1 MIARRAVPFAAL
13 LAAIAAFAQSNVQAQ
28 SSAPV
33 QSNAQFQASDSG
45 SASPA
50 LRAAVTAYRAGDL
63 AAAESSLR
71 TLAPTDADA
80 AAWLGALLLERGLPR
95 EGLRLIQ
102 QSADAG
108 SAEGM
113 HRLALVY
120 AQGDGGT
127 PRNDARAVELF
138 TRAAEKGHRRAQL
151 NLGTLYLRGQGVP
164 RDIIQAR
171 AWLEKAAVEGD
182 PYALY
187 VLGRAMEESAGP
199 VGADSI
205 RATDLYRQAA
215 EKGHPLAALRYGMAL
230 ADGSGVKRDA
240 IAAHRWLIHA
250 QQSGIPEAAL
260 ALADMAARTPAS
272 RDKAMNEKILH
283 SAITWLEVAAN
294 AGVPSAQFKLANAY
308 YAGAGVTRDLPQAQS
323 WYARAAQ
330 QGQTE
335 AQNALGIMLA
345 SGAGGAADPVE
356 SCKWL
361 LLAERGGHPE
371 SRAIREKTLEQLPD
385 RDRKRAE
392 TLAQKFVP
400 APEAPIGP
408 APLRLNP
415 PKP

>member
-1 MIARRAVPFAAL
+1 MPFAAL
-13 LAAIAAFAQSNVQAQ
+13 LAATVAYTQSNAHAQSNDGGNV
-28 SSAPV
+28 
-33 QSNAQFQASDSG
+33 
-45 SASPA
+45 SPA
-50 LRAAVTAYRAGDL
+50 LRAAVAAYRTGDL
-63 AAAESSLR
+63 ATAESSLR
-71 TLAPTDADA
+71 TLAPADADA
-80 AAWLGALLLERGLPR
+80 AAWLGAILLERGLQR

-108 SAEGM
+108 SAEGA
-113 HRLALVY
+113 HRLALVF

-127 PRNDARAVELF
+127 PRNDARAAELF
-138 TRAAEKGHRRAQL
+138 ARAAEKGHRRAQL

-164 RDIIQAR
+164 RDLIQAR
-171 AWLEKAAVEGD
+171 AWLEKAAVDGD

-187 VLGRAMEESAGP
+187 VLGRAMEESMGP

-215 EKGHPLAALRYGMAL
+215 EKGHPSAALRYGMAL

-240 IAAHRWLIHA
+240 VAAHRWLIHA

-283 SAITWLEVAAN
+283 SVITWLEVAAN

-308 YAGAGVTRDLPQAQS
+308 YAGAGVTRDLAQAQL
-323 WYARAAQ
+323 WYGRAAQ

-335 AQNALGIMLA
+335 AQNAFGIMLV

-356 SCKWL
+356 GYKWL

-371 SRAIREKTLEQLPD
+371 SRTIREKTIEQLPD

-392 TLAQKFVP
+392 ALAQKFAPTPEVP
-400 APEAPIGP
+400 INP

>member
-1 MIARRAVPFAAL
+1 MIARRGVPLAAL
-13 LAAIAAFAQSNVQAQ
+13 LAAAIAHAQSAAHAQSNDNGDV
-28 SSAPV
+28 
-33 QSNAQFQASDSG
+33 
-45 SASPA
+45 SPA
-50 LRAAVTAYRAGDL
+50 LRAAVAAYRTGDL
-63 AAAESSLR
+63 VAAESSLR
-71 TLAPTDADA
+71 KLAPADADA
-80 AAWLGALLLERGLPR
+80 AAWLGAILLERGLQR

-108 SAEGM
+108 SAEGA
-113 HRLALVY
+113 HRLALVF

-138 TRAAEKGHRRAQL
+138 ERAAAKGHRRAQL

-164 RDIIQAR
+164 RDLVQAR
-171 AWLEKAAVEGD
+171 AWLEKAAVDGD

-187 VLGRAMEESAGP
+187 VLGRAMEESMGP

-205 RATDLYRQAA
+205 RATDLYRRAA

-250 QQSGIPEAAL
+250 QQSGVPEAAL

-283 SAITWLEVAAN
+283 SAITWLEVGAN

-308 YAGAGVTRDLPQAQS
+308 YAGAGVTRDLAQAQS
-323 WYARAAQ
+323 WYGRAAQ

-335 AQNALGIMLA
+335 AQNAFGIMLT
-345 SGAGGAADPVE
+345 SGAAGAADPVE
-356 SCKWL
+356 GYKWL

-371 SRAIREKTLEQLPD
+371 SRTIREKTADQLPD

-392 TLAQKFVP
+392 ALAQKFVP
-400 APEAPIGP
+400 TPEVPINP
-408 APLRLNP
+408 VPLRLNP